1 MSVSDLKTPGFLVLV
16 LVGTA
21 TFLLGTQLPGDSR
34 LMLSLQDSGHFLIF
48 TLLMLALL
56 WPYRNSRKPPVWPMI
71 SLVLLFGLLVELV
84 QSLIGRQPSLYDLL
98 MNLLGVAAGGILFFG
113 LIKRAISPGLS
124 LAAAALLAL
133 AAFSLPIYWLIV
145 YQARAAD
152 FPHLINT
159 ESAISSALIKG
170 SRGGVIRR
178 IAVEEDWRIPL
189 ELGNK
194 SCLYVSLQE
203 GRWPGVSLF
212 EPSPDW
218 GGYDVLVLAIYSD
231 QAVELPLTLRINDQ
245 NHNKLPNDRYNRR
258 FTLHPGI
265 NRISVPLEEV
275 EDAPEGR
282 EMDLSAI
289 SRLMLYTSPDYT
301 GNGFCLLSMALN

>member
-1 MSVSDLKTPGFLVLV
+1 MSVSDLKTAGFLILV

-56 WPYRNSRKPPVWPMI
+56 WPYRNSPRPPVWPLV

-98 MNLLGVAAGGILFFG
+98 MDLLGVAAGGILFFG
-113 LIKRAISPGLS
+113 LFKRSLSPGLG
-124 LAAAALLAL
+124 LAVAALLAL

-152 FPHLINT
+152 FPQLINT
-159 ESAISSALIKG
+159 DGSISNALIKG
-170 SRGGVIRR
+170 SRGGVVRR
-178 IAVEEDWRIPL
+178 IAVEEDWRIPM
-189 ELGNK
+189 ELGVK

-212 EPSPDW
+212 EPSPNW
-218 GGYDVLVLAIYSD
+218 GGYRVLALTLYSD
-231 QAVELPLTLRINDQ
+231 RADELTLTLRINDR
-245 NHNKLPNDRYNRR
+245 NHNKQPEDRYSRR

-265 NRISVPLEEV
+265 NRISVPLDEV

-282 EMDLSAI
+282 SMDLSAI
-289 SRLMLYTSPDYT
+289 SKLMLFASPAYT
-301 GNGFCLLSMALN
+301 GSGFCLLSMELR